1 MSMNKPE
8 VEKKEI
14 NKIAYFI
21 PNTFTAINMGCGFF
35 AVLFAQKGLFYQAS
49 MLLVVAS
56 LFDSVDGRVA
66 RLTGTESSF
75 GEQFDSICDVISFG
89 LAPAMLIYHKFLI
102 SYGRLG
108 IIVSFLFC
116 LAGCLRL
123 ARFNAN
129 IDEVDP
135 AYFQGLPIPAGA
147 LALVGYTLL
156 ASEFEFPF
164 PQVYFSI
171 PYTLFFSYLM
181 ISNIPFYSFK
191 KASFVKK
198 YSKQML
204 LIVILVISLI
214 FIYEELMLFSI
225 IVTYVLGCLTHA
237 LKLRAQRK

>member
-1 MSMNKPE
+1 MNKLE
-8 VEKKEI
+8 TEKKEV

-21 PNTFTAINMGCGFF
+21 PNTFTAVNMGCGFF
-35 AVLFAQKGLFYQAS
+35 AILFAQKGMFYHAC

-89 LAPAMLIYHKFLI
+89 VAPSMLVYYKFLI
-102 SYGRLG
+102 PYGRLG
-108 IIVSFLFC
+108 IIICFLFC

-156 ASEFEFPF
+156 ASEFKLPF
-164 PQVYFSI
+164 PQIYFSV
-171 PYTLFFSYLM
+171 PYVLLFAYLM

-214 FIYEELMLFSI
+214 FIYEEVMLFA
-225 IVTYVLGCLTHA
+225 VMMTYVLGCLLHA
-237 LKLRAQRK
+237 LRVKVRN

>member
-1 MSMNKPE
+1 MSKLEN
-8 VEKKEI
+8 EKKDV

-21 PNTFTAINMGCGFF
+21 PNTFTAVNMGCGFF
-35 AVLFAQKGLFYQAS
+35 AVLFAQKGMFYHAC

-89 LAPAMLIYHKFLI
+89 VAPAMLVYYKFLI
-102 SYGRLG
+102 PYGRLG
-108 IIVSFLFC
+108 IIISFLFC

-156 ASEFEFPF
+156 ASEFNFPF
-164 PQVYFSI
+164 PQVYFSV
-171 PYTLFFSYLM
+171 PFVLLFSYLM

-204 LIVILVISLI
+204 LLVILVISLI
-214 FIYEELMLFSI
+214 FIYEELMIFA
-225 IVTYVLGCLTHA
+225 VMMTYTLGCLFHA
-237 LKLRAQRK
+237 VRLKVRKK

>member
-1 MSMNKPE
+1 M
-8 VEKKEI
+8 
-14 NKIAYFI
+14 IAYFI
-21 PNTFTAINMGCGFF
+21 PNTFTAVNMGCGFF
-35 AVLFAQKGLFYQAS
+35 AILFAQKGMFYHAS

-89 LAPAMLIYHKFLI
+89 VAPSILVYYKFLI
-102 SYGRLG
+102 PYGRLG
-108 IIVSFLFC
+108 IIISFLFC

-156 ASEFEFPF
+156 ASEFSFPF
-164 PQVYFSI
+164 PQVYFSV
-171 PYTLFFSYLM
+171 PYVLLFSYLM

-204 LIVILVISLI
+204 LLVILVISLV
-214 FIYEELMLFSI
+214 FIYEELMLFA
-225 IVTYVLGCLTHA
+225 VMVAYVIGCLIHA
-237 LKLRAQRK
+237 LKLKVNR

>member
-1 MSMNKPE
+1 MSNSDS
-8 VEKKEI
+8 EKKEV

-35 AVLFAQKGLFYQAS
+35 AILFAQKGLFYQAS
-49 MLLVVAS
+49 MLLVIAS

-89 LAPAMLIYHKFLI
+89 VAPAMLIYYKFLI
-102 SYGRLG
+102 GYGRLG

-156 ASEFEFPF
+156 TLEFQFPF
-164 PQVYFSI
+164 PQVYFSV
-171 PYTLFFSYLM
+171 PFVLLFSYLM

-204 LIVILVISLI
+204 LIVIMIISLI
-214 FIYEELMLFSI
+214 FIYEELMLF
-225 IVTYVLGCLTHA
+225 TFLMAYVVGCMIHA
-237 LKLRAQRK
+237 LRLRFVKK